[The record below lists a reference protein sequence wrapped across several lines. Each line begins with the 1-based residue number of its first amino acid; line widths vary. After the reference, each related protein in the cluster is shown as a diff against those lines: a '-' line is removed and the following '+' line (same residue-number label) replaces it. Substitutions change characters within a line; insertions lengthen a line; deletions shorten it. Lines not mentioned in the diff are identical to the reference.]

1 MSENRNKT
9 YYWLKLNED
18 FFGDDTIKYIREQEN
33 GDKYL
38 IIYLILCLKSLR
50 TDGIVIRIVGNTL
63 VPYDTK
69 SLAAMTS
76 SDFDTV
82 RSAIDLFRSIGLV
95 DILDSGAIHMAQI
108 KELVGKETDA
118 ARRKRKSRALREAKE
133 KKLKSPEIP
142 RLEDDCDNVTAVSH
156 PSHSNVTQSIESRD
170 ESLEFRDKI
179 RESKERNEPSADTQG
194 FGMYHNVL
202 LSPDELVELKTE
214 YPFTY
219 LDQIDRLSEQKKIH
233 GYNIQ
238 SDYAVLR
245 KWQRE
250 DDWDFKEEYLAGA
263 DTGRR

>member
-1 MSENRNKT
+1 MKNKT

-18 FFGDDTIKYIREQEN
+18 FFSDDTIKYIREQEN

-69 SLAAMTS
+69 SLAAMTG

-82 RSAIDLFRSIGLV
+82 RSAVDLFRKIGLV

-118 ARRKRKSRALREAKE
+118 ARRKRKSRALRAAKE
-133 KKLKSPEIP
+133 KNLKSPEIP
-142 RLEDDCDNVTAVSH
+142 RLEGDCDNVTAVSH

-170 ESLEFRDKI
+170 KSLDSRDKK
-179 RESKERNEPSADTQG
+179 RESQEREVSAGTNDG
-194 FGMYHNVL
+194 LGMYHNVF
-202 LSPDELVELKTE
+202 LSPDELEELKME
-214 YPFTY
+214 YPLTY
-219 LDQIDRLSEQKKIH
+219 LDQINRLSEQKMIH

-250 DDWDFKEEYLAGA
+250 DDWDFKEEYLEEEQKAG
-263 DTGRR
+263 GK